1 MPENRV
7 FGQNLF
13 GTQSTSKAGGGVSA
27 WRYVV
32 SAVIVA
38 VGLVYALPNLF
49 PPDPAIQ
56 VQTDNAKNA
65 NGEPFHIGDSTVG
78 QFANYL
84 REEGV
89 DVKSAEHLESMAIIR
104 LQNNADQLRA
114 KTLLEQRLNP
124 AGMDRQ
130 FVVALN
136 LAETTPD
143 WLADIG
149 GKPMTLGLDLAGGI
163 HFVLQVDMTQAIE
176 SQLEDENDKILSD
189 LRDAGIRYVA
199 GSSEFDDRSLRVY
212 FATSDSRSAAF
223 SVLSDQYGPPDYEF
237 DEVDNETG
245 FAIQLTIT
253 EDRLREVEDVAIEQ
267 NLTGLRS
274 RVNELNVS
282 EPLVQRQGRTRV
294 IVDLPGVQDSAEAKR
309 IIGKFATLEF
319 HLVAKPQDRP
329 SQIEILPYEGREIR
343 INKSIIVTGDNVIN
357 AIQSRDPETSL
368 PQVNFTLDST
378 GGERLHDITSENVG
392 HSMAIVFIEQ
402 KPVVRTKM
410 VDGEPVPDTIIV
422 PERRLISVATIE
434 SALGYKSRITGLDVQ
449 EARELALLL
458 RAGALAAPMYFVEE
472 RTVGASLGAENIDR
486 GVLAVTIGFALV
498 LAFMLVYYKVFGF
511 VANIALTLNLV
522 ILVAIMS
529 ILGATLTLPG
539 IAGIVLT
546 VGMAV
551 DANVLI
557 FSRIR
562 EELKHSMPHVAI
574 PAGYNRAF
582 LTILDANL
590 TTLFVALI
598 LLTIG
603 SGPIAGFAVTLSIGI
618 VTSMF
623 TAVFVS
629 RGLVHLIYGYRRVE
643 KVWI

>member
-1 MPENRV
+1 MTENRV

-13 GTQSTSKAGGGVSA
+13 GTQTSARQSGSVSV
-27 WRYVV
+27 WRYLI
-32 SAVIVA
+32 SAVVIT
-38 VGLVYALPNLF
+38 VGVLYALPNLY

-56 VQTDNAKNA
+56 IQTDNATNA
-65 NGEPFHIGDSTVG
+65 SGEPFRIGDSFVS
-78 QFANYL
+78 QVADHL
-84 REEGV
+84 RQNEVE
-89 DVKSAEHLESMAIIR
+89 VKSAELKDSGALIR
-104 LQNNADQLRA
+104 LHTSEDQLRA
-114 KTLLEQRLNP
+114 KTVMEQLNP
-124 AGMDRQ
+124 LGQDRQ

-136 LAETTPD
+136 LAGTTPN
-143 WLADIG
+143 WLQRIG
-149 GKPMTLGLDLAGGI
+149 GRPMTLGLDLAGGI
-163 HFVLQVDMTQAIE
+163 HFVLQVDMSAAIE
-176 SQLEDENDKILSD
+176 TQLEDQSAKILSL
-189 LRDAGIRYVA
+189 LREQQIRYVA
-199 GSSEFDDRSLRVY
+199 ALNETIDRSYLVYFSSEEERSNA
-212 FATSDSRSAAF
+212 FAIISE
-223 SVLSDQYGPPDYEF
+223 QYGLPEF
-237 DEVDNETG
+237 EVEETDTEKG
-245 FAIQLTIT
+245 LAVQLTIT
-253 EDRLREVEDVAIEQ
+253 EDRLREIEDVAIEQ

-319 HLVAKPQDRP
+319 HLVAKSGDRP
-329 SQIEILPYEGREIR
+329 SQIEILPYEGRDIR
-343 INKSIIVTGDNVIN
+343 VNKSIIVTGDNVIN
-357 AIQSRDPETSL
+357 AVPGIDPETSL
-368 PQVNFTLDST
+368 PQVSITLDRS
-378 GGERLHDITSENVG
+378 GGDRLHDATKDEIG
-392 HSMAIVFIEQ
+392 HSMAIIFIEQ
-402 KPVVRTKM
+402 KPVTVTKE
-410 VDGEPVPDTIIV
+410 VDGVRVTDTRIV
-422 PERRLISVATIE
+422 SERRLISVATIKA
-434 SALGYKSRITGLDVQ
+434 ALAYDSRITGLDQ
-449 EARELALLL
+449 REARELSLLL

-486 GVLAVTIGFALV
+486 GVLAVSIGFILV
-498 LAFMLVYYKVFGF
+498 LAFMLVYYKIFGF
-511 VANIALTLNLV
+511 VANIALALNLV
-522 ILVAIMS
+522 ILVAVMS
-529 ILGATLTLPG
+529 MLGATLTLPG

-562 EELKHSMPHVAI
+562 EELKHSAPHVAI

-623 TAVFVS
+623 TAIYVS
-629 RGLVHLIYGYRRVE
+629 RGLIHLVYGNRRIE